1 MRRTL
6 PTLLAIGLLS
16 AGAAVAQTG
25 GTTGTGGSAGGSG
38 TMAPGA
44 AGGSTMGGSGATD
57 RNDTNSNRAVN
68 TPETTQSTTA
78 NQPLVPGAN
87 SFTEGEA
94 RRRMES
100 HGFQNVMDLKKDEQ
114 GIWRG
119 RAQQNGKPVNVG
131 LDFKGTVSTQ

>member
-6 PTLLAIGLLS
+6 PTLFAIGLLS
-16 AGAAVAQTG
+16 AGVAVAQTG
-25 GTTGTGGSAGGSG
+25 GATGAGGSAGGSG
-38 TMAPGA
+38 AMTPGA
-44 AGGSTMGGSGATD
+44 TMGAGGSMGQSD
-57 RNDTNSNRAVN
+57 PNSNRAVN

-78 NQPLVPGAN
+78 NQPLSPGAN

-100 HGFQNVMDLKKDEQ
+100 HGFQNVMDLKKDDQ

-119 RAQQNGKPVNVG
+119 RAMKNGQSTAVM
-131 LDFKGTVSTQ
+131 LDFKGNVATQ